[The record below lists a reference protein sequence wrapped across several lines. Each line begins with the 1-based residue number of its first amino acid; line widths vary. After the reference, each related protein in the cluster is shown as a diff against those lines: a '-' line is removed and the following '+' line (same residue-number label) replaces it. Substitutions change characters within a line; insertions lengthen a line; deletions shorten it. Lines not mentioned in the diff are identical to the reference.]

1 MPSPMHRTFWL
12 LIASAIGFLLVITL
26 FVIGLSNDIGRLR
39 GEGFGV
45 R

>member
-1 MPSPMHRTFWL
+1 M
-12 LIASAIGFLLVITL
+12 IGFLLVIML
-26 FVIGLSNDIGRLR
+26 FFIGLSNDIGRLR